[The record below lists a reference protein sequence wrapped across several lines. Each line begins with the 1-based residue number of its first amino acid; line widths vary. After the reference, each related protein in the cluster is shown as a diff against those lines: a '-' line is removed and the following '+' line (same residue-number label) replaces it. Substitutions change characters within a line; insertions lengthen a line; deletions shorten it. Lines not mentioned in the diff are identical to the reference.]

1 MSKSDRNQKD
11 FKKDLKRSLSRL
23 KILTIKTIKR
33 FYRNPKGMAFLVLIP
48 IMYYIILGLIFGGT
62 GAGGISEFHFG
73 WIDDDSTEA
82 VTHPQ
87 YDLDLIYNSFENI
100 DNISLTKFDSKEDA
114 QQAALDDEIDAY
126 IYFPEGF
133 EGSLEEHSYVRIG
146 FINNDSTSSGAIN
159 VSKMYNN
166 LKSQTSYQFIFTNL
180 TGTSYENPVN
190 LKGSNYDGLF
200 FLNDKFSEGIENDW
214 NVNMSY
220 YYKQGLSE
228 SKLYYVT
235 GTIST
240 SIDSYF
246 DTTDINSTV
255 KFSIRDAVP
264 GTSIPDPVTYEIYFL
279 QTISPTTR
287 SIIQQMV
294 DGVINGI
301 INQNPTE
308 IELNYEVK
316 SAKGQE
322 VNQLSYSAPGY
333 ILYGPMTI
341 LSFALIVLTS
351 EKKDGIYKRLSSS
364 EVRNYEIILS
374 NILADT
380 LLIFIQLIIGCVIL
394 LLFGWSPVIFSL
406 TDAII
411 GTILA
416 VFLFSFFILA
426 LAFALA
432 PVFKDPDTAGGG
444 VWVILIPLMM
454 ISGIFV
460 PIEFFGEYMQN
471 IAAFLPTRYA
481 VIIFQNLFLKGL
493 PVTDPST
500 LLNMGLLLIYSI
512 VIFII
517 GVFAFKKFK

>member
-1 MSKSDRNQKD
+1 
-11 FKKDLKRSLSRL
+11 
-23 KILTIKTIKR
+23 
-33 FYRNPKGMAFLVLIP
+33 
-48 IMYYIILGLIFGGT
+48 
-62 GAGGISEFHFG
+62 
-73 WIDDDSTEA
+73 
-82 VTHPQ
+82 
-87 YDLDLIYNSFENI
+87 
-100 DNISLTKFDSKEDA
+100 
-114 QQAALDDEIDAY
+114 
-126 IYFPEGF
+126 
-133 EGSLEEHSYVRIG
+133 
-146 FINNDSTSSGAIN
+146 
-159 VSKMYNN
+159 
-166 LKSQTSYQFIFTNL
+166 
-180 TGTSYENPVN
+180 
-190 LKGSNYDGLF
+190 
-200 FLNDKFSEGIENDW
+200 
-214 NVNMSY
+214 
-220 YYKQGLSE
+220 
-228 SKLYYVT
+228 VT

-240 SIDSYF
+240 SINSYF
-246 DTTDINSTV
+246 DTTEINSTAE
-255 KFSIRDAVP
+255 FSVRDTVL
-264 GTSIPDPVTYEIYFL
+264 GTSIPEPVTYEIYFL

-308 IELNYEVK
+308 VELNYEVK

-322 VNQLSYSAPGY
+322 VNQLTYSAPGY

-394 LLFGWSPVIFSL
+394 LLFGWNPVIYSL

-493 PVTDPST
+493 PVTNPST
-500 LLNMGLLLIYSI
+500 LLNMGLLLIYSV